1 MAGAGCGENFMV
13 VMFLWV
19 FVLAHKER

>member
-1 MAGAGCGENFMV
+1 MAGTGGGENFMV